1 MSRRQANAEEFYS
14 RCVVNAH
21 VLDAAARQH
30 ARSGE
35 PVKAFAA
42 AWGTDVNILQA
53 AVWERILVASRS
65 PQRHYFQAAEAVVR
79 ALDDDLAHAE
89 TDPSRDRS
97 PVEVLRAARSTMEA
111 AFDSALAADMQ
122 SRWPDLSYLS
132 ALDEIT
138 AEAMEI
144 ERDTRLEGLA
154 LPQFVA
160 QRRREADALLLEA
173 QGCRI
178 RNDVTGA
185 IGAAY
190 AGDFKSFEAY
200 LVESA
205 VATGDRNLLTV
216 SIRWDL
222 AVHAVGELTSLPDD
236 FPAAVGLVRSTLA
249 DSLGETDGARL
260 LKAFARG

>member
-1 MSRRQANAEEFYS
+1 MGHRQAAEEFYS

-35 PVKAFAA
+35 SVKAVAA

-53 AVWERILVASRS
+53 VVWERILVASRS

-79 ALDDDLAHAE
+79 ALNDDLVHAAA
-89 TDPSRDRS
+89 DASSDSS
-97 PVEVLRAARSTMEA
+97 PVEVLRAARSTVEA

-122 SRWPDLSYLS
+122 SRWPDLSYLD
-132 ALDEIT
+132 AVGGLT
-138 AEAMEI
+138 AEAVAA
-144 ERDTRLEGLA
+144 ERDARLDGLP
-154 LPQFVA
+154 LGQFVA
-160 QRRREADALLLEA
+160 QRRRDADALLLEA
-173 QGCRI
+173 QACRI
-178 RNDVTGA
+178 RNDLTGA

-222 AVHAVGELTSLPDD
+222 AVHAVGELSSLPDD
-236 FPAAVGLVRSTLA
+236 FPAAVGLVRGTLA

-260 LKAFARG
+260 LKAFARR